1 MKKILITFLM
11 SLSFLMT
18 NFAHSEECDFG
29 YNLGDSFSDVTNIF
43 GEIDNDQIEKTIE
56 ENLNQEIKHLT
67 FKEIDFKILCPD
79 HDLELA
85 TVRIYSLGQDQVGAI
100 EVLSNAHISEIDD
113 GKQFISNYILKNYAD
128 KTQKIQDPKW
138 LGGISWEANNKK
150 FYYNRILKFKKLI
163 VEDLLITN
171 NEFGKYF

>member
-1 MKKILITFLM
+1 M

-113 GKQFISNYILKNYAD
+113 EKQFISNYI
-128 KTQKIQDPKW
+128 
-138 LGGISWEANNKK
+138 
-150 FYYNRILKFKKLI
+150 
-163 VEDLLITN
+163 
-171 NEFGKYF
+171 